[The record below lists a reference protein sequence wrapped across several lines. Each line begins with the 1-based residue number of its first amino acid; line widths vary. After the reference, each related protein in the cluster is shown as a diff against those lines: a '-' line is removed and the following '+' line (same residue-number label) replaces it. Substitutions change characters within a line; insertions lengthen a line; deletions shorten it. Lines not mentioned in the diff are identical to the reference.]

1 MPLKIDD
8 LGLKELPK
16 LPEAVPVFELSAPT
30 FAERRAGIGVL
41 QEHLRLG
48 DLRSAE
54 VDHGTVLAGERGDI
68 HYFHASGAVWARDA
82 TAAREHRNEL
92 RKWEGVEVGKTG
104 GQRVRLNRNAA
115 GQLLAQA
122 RELLEAT
129 GLIGREALSGESVT
143 LDQVARLDAKG
154 KEIAFGAG
162 QATVKLSYAVEGL
175 AVAGAG
181 AKSLVFA
188 DPGGSQAR
196 ITGAFHAWRNLRGA
210 RTVKLPPVEQALG
223 VGLLSDPELELY
235 RKAGHTIRV
244 IRLDFAYLALPAFMR
259 QSHLFPAFQVEGA
272 VSRGKRG
279 AGFNFARYHHA
290 APPKAYAAADLYG
303 PYLSAN
309 PDGIAPRSRQQRG

>member
-1 MPLKIDD
+1 
-8 LGLKELPK
+8 
-16 LPEAVPVFELSAPT
+16 
-30 FAERRAGIGVL
+30 
-41 QEHLRLG
+41 
-48 DLRSAE
+48 
-54 VDHGTVLAGERGDI
+54 
-68 HYFHASGAVWARDA
+68 
-82 TAAREHRNEL
+82 
-92 RKWEGVEVGKTG
+92 VGKTG

-115 GQLLAQA
+115 GQLIGQA

-129 GLIGREALSGESVT
+129 GLIGREALSGESVA

-162 QATVKLSYAVEGL
+162 QATVRLSYAVEGL
-175 AVAGAG
+175 PVAGAG
-181 AKSLVFA
+181 GKSLVFA

-210 RTVKLPPVEQALG
+210 RTVKLPPVEQALA

-235 RKAGHTIRV
+235 GKAGHTIRV
-244 IRLDFAYLALPAFMR
+244 TRLDLAYLALPAFLR
-259 QSHLFPAFQVEGA
+259 QSHLFPAFQVEGT
-272 VSRGKRG
+272 VSKGKRG